1 MSYIQKFDH
10 VDILYQNH
18 NILVVD
24 KPSGMLV
31 HPAGKPG
38 QDNLVEFF
46 QKQLNDPEIRPVH
59 RLDRLTSGLVILA
72 KNIET
77 ARFYGRV
84 FSSAN
89 LEKVYLAQLN
99 GPLLKD
105 EGVLDNF
112 LADDDTSVVKIKRKV
127 AQEGQN
133 AYTRFE
139 TIKTDA
145 KHSYVKL
152 FPKTGRRHQLRVHMA
167 HLGCPI
173 VGDPIYDLGDDFYLS
188 LINSTE
194 PSPPMHL
201 HAWQITTPVP
211 GQEKNMTFESPY
223 PSFWKI

>member
-1 MSYIQKFDH
+1 MSYIHTFNH
-10 VDILYQNH
+10 VDILYQDK

-46 QKQLNDPEIRPVH
+46 QDQLKDPEIRPVH

-77 ARFYGRV
+77 ARFYGKV
-84 FSSAN
+84 FSSAS

-99 GPLLKD
+99 GQLLKN
-105 EGVLDNF
+105 EGVLDNY
-112 LADDDTSVVKIKRKV
+112 LADDETSLVKIKRKV
-127 AQEGQN
+127 AIHGQN

-139 TIKTDA
+139 TVKTDP
-145 KHSYVKL
+145 KYSYVKL
-152 FPKTGRRHQLRVHMA
+152 YPKTGRRHQLRVHMA

-188 LINSTE
+188 LMTSTE

-201 HAWQITTPVP
+201 HAWQMTTPVP
-211 GQEKNMTFESPY
+211 DRQKNITFQSPY